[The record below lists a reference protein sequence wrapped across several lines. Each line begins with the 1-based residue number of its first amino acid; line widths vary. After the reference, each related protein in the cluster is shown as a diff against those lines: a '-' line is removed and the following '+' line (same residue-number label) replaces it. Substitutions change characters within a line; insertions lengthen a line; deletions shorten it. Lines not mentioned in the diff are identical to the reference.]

1 MNNEGDLKQTKT
13 STNNRSN
20 KKMHHF
26 NNFRVFQRLSL
37 NTAWA
42 STVNAAFTENIY
54 NLVS

>member
-1 MNNEGDLKQTKT
+1 MNNGGDLKQKT
-13 STNNRSN
+13 TTNNRSN
-20 KKMHHF
+20 RKMHHF